1 MQRLLFALVCF
12 ALLVAPMA
20 LDVRPQPATAASPS
34 PVRLTEITNLPEIAE
49 IEPNNRITPPGVSAQ
64 QIASGRTDSWRQPIT
79 GVITSSIDID
89 YFYFDISA
97 PGSLVTIELTNLNA
111 DYDLVFGG
119 GVDPA
124 TGQGGATNT
133 FEFDAGQS
141 GLEDVTQIGGQIA
154 SIGGQIASIGGQ
166 IASIGGQIAS
176 IGGQIASIGGQI
188 ASIGGQIASIS
199 VNPGN
204 NDEQIEIIV
213 WQPGRYFVAVA
224 PSNAGETSSQ
234 PYRLIITLERSTL
247 QSLGP
252 APHVQFLTDR
262 PDPDVTTLYII
273 NSARMQGLYPG
284 ELTAINAITTTLS
297 SIYGYSGLTQLV
309 WGESSN
315 ALILEKGAVI
325 DLANLEV
332 ITGTLP
338 FNQLLNDWSQPAN
351 QSNPLYANYLA
362 QIIDHVIEAAIA
374 PAGDGLSRDVRV
386 RYRMRANND
395 SNLGNET
402 NQITP
407 YPNVRNIVLV
417 GGDEIIPFFRLPDL
431 TTIANEAD
439 YLDYLKTIDPNTN
452 GASLISPNNPLGA
465 ALRNRMLLSDN
476 PYGADRPYRFYGFPL
491 FVPRLAVGRIVEKPS
506 EIADFLRRNVPG
518 FGQENIYLR
527 EDFYYP
533 RSLSITGYDFLIDG
547 ANAISRTLQQATS
560 VSVTKRVLN
569 NNTWNRAQ
577 FEAEWLEQP
586 LDTPGFFSSPLEFYS
601 NTLTL
606 VSSLNAHFDHWQLI
620 PAVSGSG
627 NPNFPADRILSVSYS
642 SGSLSAIPSSSC
654 EFYPSIC
661 PGFFYNTLYYSV
673 GCHSGYNVPYLAI
686 DQSLGSRINFY
697 AADFAQAFN
706 RHAGNWIGNTG
717 YGYGT
722 LDGVDYSER
731 LAALLTQEL
740 VRNEV
745 RPDPPAEN
753 GETYVGRSIGEAL
766 VNAKLRYLRT
776 SLGLNAYDYKVLAIT
791 TLYGL
796 PWKRIF
802 VDNPLSA
809 PVEDLNA
816 ELPAGDRTAPIPLA
830 GSQLTRTIT
839 FTINYDTNYLEP
851 TRSGQRIRLNASNFT
866 ISDTFLLASTFNVTP
881 TVTILDNNLIGMPGL
896 PAFTYDI
903 TALSGSDDDSD
914 RNPLVVRDI
923 IFVGGQ
929 YNTVNN
935 FNPTITQIVTE
946 TFEPLITTTIE
957 PDFSA
962 GIGFWVPDRFFG
974 HSRTE
979 GDNGPRDT
987 LISTAAQFRA
997 TDGVTGTLRTYTQL
1011 VFQVLYTDPEA
1022 DNAEEALNDQT
1033 PPVIERVRIAGQ
1045 DVNLQSVSTL
1055 IEVFIS
1061 DPDNPT
1067 NPQVTVTGVYLAD
1080 DDVTWTPLTFS
1091 QDSQNPRRWTASVP
1105 RPWPDVR
1112 LIITAVDQA
1121 GNSVMYTA
1129 KGQFTPPTYRLFLPV
1144 VNRNQSALSGDD
1156 DDAGGSAI
1164 GGQLYLPLVSRDAAK
1179 VVYE

>member
-1 MQRLLFALVCF
+1 MQRLLFVSVCF
-12 ALLVAPMA
+12 ALLVAPMG
-20 LDVRPQPATAASPS
+20 LDVRPQPATAASPL
-34 PVRLTEITNLPEIAE
+34 PVHLAEITNLPEITE

-89 YFYFDISA
+89 YFYFDIDA
-97 PGSLVTIELTNLNA
+97 PGSLVTVELTNLNA

-119 GVDPA
+119 GVDPE
-124 TGQGGATNT
+124 TGQGGITNT

-166 IASIGGQIAS
+166 IASIGS
-176 IGGQIASIGGQI
+176 QIASIGGQI

-204 NDEQIEIIV
+204 SDEQIEIIV

-234 PYRLIITLERSTL
+234 PYRLTITFERSTL

-252 APHVQFLTDR
+252 APHVQFLTDSS
-262 PDPDVTTLYII
+262 DPDVTTLYII
-273 NSARMQGLYPG
+273 NSARMQELYSD
-284 ELTAINAITTTLS
+284 ELTAIDIITTTLS
-297 SIYGYSGLTQLV
+297 SPGYSELQQLV
-309 WGESSN
+309 WDESEN

-325 DLANLEV
+325 DLENLEV
-332 ITGTLP
+332 INSSGATP
-338 FNQLLNDWSQPAN
+338 FNQLLANWSQPVN

-374 PAGDGLSRDVRV
+374 PAGDGRSRNVRV
-386 RYRMRANND
+386 RYQMRANND
-395 SNLGNET
+395 LDPGNESNPT
-402 NQITP
+402 TP
-407 YPNVRNIVLV
+407 YPNVRNIVLI

-439 YLDYLKTIDPNTN
+439 YLDYLKTIDQNTN
-452 GASLISPNNPLGA
+452 GESLISPNNPLGA

-476 PYGADRPYRFYGFPL
+476 PYGTDRPYRFYGFPL
-491 FVPRLAVGRIVEKPS
+491 FVPRLAVGRIVERPS

-518 FGQENIYLR
+518 FSEENVYLR
-527 EDFYYP
+527 DSDSFSP
-533 RSLSITGYDFLIDG
+533 SLSITGYDFLIDG

-569 NNTWNRAQ
+569 DNTWNRFR

-586 LDTPGFFSSPLEFYS
+586 LDTPGFFSSPLEPYS
-601 NTLTL
+601 NTKTL

-620 PAVSGSG
+620 PAVSSG
-627 NPNFPADRILSVSYS
+627 RDQNFPAEQILAVSVNDSYCY
-642 SGSLSAIPSSSC
+642 LYYP
-654 EFYPSIC
+654 FYC

-673 GCHSGYNVPYLAI
+673 GCHSGYNVPYAAI
-686 DQSLGSRINFY
+686 DPSLGSRRNFY

-740 VRNEV
+740 VRREM
-745 RPDPPAEN
+745 RPDPRAAG
-753 GETYVGRSIGEAL
+753 GETYVGRSIGDAL

-776 SLGLNAYDYKVLAIT
+776 SLGLNVYDYKVLAIT

-809 PVEDLNA
+809 SVEDLNA
-816 ELPAGDRTAPIPLA
+816 ELLTGDRTAPVPVA

-851 TRSGQRIRLNASNFT
+851 TRSGQLIRLNADNFT

-881 TVTILDNNLIGMPGL
+881 TVTILNNNLIGMPGL

-914 RNPLVVRDI
+914 RDPLVVRDI

-929 YNTVNN
+929 YNTVSN

-997 TDGVTGTLRTYTQL
+997 TNGITGTLRTYTQL
-1011 VFQVLYTDPEA
+1011 VFQVLYTDPKA
-1022 DNAEEALNDQT
+1022 DNAEEALSDQT

-1045 DVNLQSVSTL
+1045 DGNLQNVSTP

-1091 QDSQNPRRWTASVP
+1091 QDDQNPHRWMASVP
-1105 RPWPDVR
+1105 RAWPDVR
-1112 LIITAVDQA
+1112 LIITAIDQA

-1129 KGQFTPPTYRLFLPV
+1129 KGQFTPPTYQLFLPV
-1144 VNRNQSALSGDD
+1144 VNSHQSAISGDNG
-1156 DDAGGSAI
+1156 DAGGSAI
-1164 GGQLYLPLVSRDAAK
+1164 GGQLYLPLVSRNAVK